1 MYTLSTCPW
10 CKKTKKWFTEN
21 EIPFEFVDYDL
32 ESEESQA
39 KIERKMRLKG
49 SEMAFPWV
57 LIGEDL
63 VIGWNPGRYAELL
76 GVKNPR

>member
-39 KIERKMRLKG
+39 KIEREMRLKG

-76 GVKNPR
+76 GVKNSR